1 MKVFYTKTYNVWND
15 NTRKQDIVA
24 QAAKKLN
31 CDEVSLFKFDDTYD
45 SDDEL
50 HVRMQGITAAV
61 SRDSIVIFQ
70 YPSMVSARYD
80 GFVMEHLK
88 NICGAKVA
96 VIVEDL
102 GSRIAPSDYK
112 QLSDEINLFNK
123 ADLLIVQSTEMELY
137 LKENGLKKMPVMYQR
152 VWDYPYDFYLDEQE
166 IDKKVEQIHDISMQH
181 MLDLKKAGLA
191 LTATTD
197 RENKYGLMINPFE
210 TGFCICACIPMIVPE
225 QTNIAEFVSRY
236 GIGFVM
242 SDGENIDDV
251 LNRISDGDIAQAQ
264 EQEKKLAPA
273 VSDGMFTK
281 LMLQEVVCRIIDN
294 TCLI

>member
-24 QAAKKLN
+24 QAAKQLN

-197 RENKYGLMINPFE
+197 RENKYDLMINPFE

-225 QTNIAEFVSRY
+225 QTNVAEFVSRY

-242 SDGENIDDV
+242 SDCENIDDV

-273 VSDGMFTK
+273 VAEGMFTK

>member
-102 GSRIAPSDYK
+102 GSRIATSDYK

-242 SDGENIDDV
+242 SEDENTDDV

>member
-15 NTRKQDIVA
+15 NTRKHDIVA
-24 QAAKKLN
+24 QAAKKLDY
-31 CDEVSLFKFDDTYD
+31 DEVSLFKFDDTYD
-45 SDDEL
+45 SDEEL

-123 ADLLIVQSTEMELY
+123 ADLLIVQSTEMELN

-236 GIGFVM
+236 GIAFVM
-242 SDGENIDDV
+242 SEDENTDDV

-273 VSDGMFTK
+273 VADGMFTK

>member
-24 QAAKKLN
+24 QAAKQLN

-225 QTNIAEFVSRY
+225 QTNIADFVSRY
-236 GIGFVM
+236 GTGFVM
-242 SDGENIDDV
+242 SEDENTDDV
-251 LNRISDGDIAQAQ
+251 LNRISDRDIAQAQ

-273 VSDGMFTK
+273 VSDGIFTK

>member
-15 NTRKQDIVA
+15 NTRKHDIVA
-24 QAAKKLN
+24 QAAKKLDY
-31 CDEVSLFKFDDTYD
+31 DEVSLFKFNDTYD

-61 SRDSIVIFQ
+61 SSDSIVIFQ

-80 GFVMEHLK
+80 SFVMEHLK
-88 NICGAKVA
+88 NTCGAKVA
-96 VIVEDL
+96 VFVEDL

-112 QLSDEINLFNK
+112 QLSDEIDLFNK

-137 LKENGLKKMPVMYQR
+137 LKENGLKEKPLLYQR
-152 VWDYPYDFYLDEQE
+152 VWDYPYDFCLEELE
-166 IDKKVEQIHDISMQH
+166 IDKKVEKIHDISIQH

-191 LTATTD
+191 LSTTTD

-210 TGFCICACIPMIVPE
+210 TGFCICAGIPVIVPE
-225 QTNIAEFVSRY
+225 QTNIADFVSRY

-242 SDGENIDDV
+242 SDDENADDV
-251 LNRISDGDIAQAQ
+251 LNR
-264 EQEKKLAPA
+264 
-273 VSDGMFTK
+273 
-281 LMLQEVVCRIIDN
+281 R
-294 TCLI
+294 

>member
-15 NTRKQDIVA
+15 NTRKHDIVA
-24 QAAKKLN
+24 QAAKKLDY
-31 CDEVSLFKFDDTYD
+31 DEVSLFKFDDTYD
-45 SDDEL
+45 SDEEL

-123 ADLLIVQSTEMELY
+123 ADLLIVQSTEMELN

-242 SDGENIDDV
+242 SEDENTDDV

>member
-102 GSRIAPSDYK
+102 GSRIASSDYK
-112 QLSDEINLFNK
+112 QLSDEISLFNK

-242 SDGENIDDV
+242 SEDENTDDV

>member
-15 NTRKQDIVA
+15 NTRKHDIVA
-24 QAAKKLN
+24 QAAKKLDY
-31 CDEVSLFKFDDTYD
+31 DEVSLFKFDDTYD
-45 SDDEL
+45 SDEEL

-88 NICGAKVA
+88 NTCGAKSA
-96 VIVEDL
+96 VFVEDL
-102 GSRIAPSDYK
+102 GSRIAPLDYK
-112 QLSDEINLFNK
+112 QLSDEIDLFNK
-123 ADLLIVQSTEMELY
+123 ADLLIVQSREMNLY
-137 LKENGLKKMPVMYQR
+137 LKENGLKEMPVLYQR
-152 VWDYPYDFYLDEQE
+152 VWDYPYDLCLDELE

-181 MLDLKKAGLA
+181 MLDLKKVGLA
-191 LTATTD
+191 LSTTTD
-197 RENKYGLMINPFE
+197 QENKYGLMINPFE

-242 SDGENIDDV
+242 SEDENTDDV

>member
-24 QAAKKLN
+24 QAAKKLDY
-31 CDEVSLFKFDDTYD
+31 DEVSLFKFDDTYD

-123 ADLLIVQSTEMELY
+123 ADLLIVQSTEMELN

-152 VWDYPYDFYLDEQE
+152 VWDYPYDFCLDELE
-166 IDKKVEQIHDISMQH
+166 IDKKVEQVHDISMQH

-242 SDGENIDDV
+242 SEDENTDDV

-273 VSDGMFTK
+273 VADGMFTK

>member
-123 ADLLIVQSTEMELY
+123 ADLLIVQSTEMELN

-210 TGFCICACIPMIVPE
+210 TGFCICAGIPVIVPE
-225 QTNIAEFVSRY
+225 QTNIADFVSRY

-242 SDGENIDDV
+242 SDGENTDDV

>member
-15 NTRKQDIVA
+15 NTRKHDIVA
-24 QAAKKLN
+24 QSAKKLDY
-31 CDEVSLFKFDDTYD
+31 DEVSLFKFNDTYD

-50 HVRMQGITAAV
+50 RVRMQGITAAV
-61 SRDSIVIFQ
+61 SRDSIVLFQ

-80 GFVMEHLK
+80 SFVMEHLK
-88 NICGAKVA
+88 NTCGAKSA
-96 VIVEDL
+96 VFVEDL
-102 GSRIAPSDYK
+102 GSRIAPLDYK
-112 QLSDEINLFNK
+112 QLSDEIDLFNK
-123 ADLLIVQSTEMELY
+123 ADLLIVQSTEMELF
-137 LKENGLKKMPVMYQR
+137 LKENGLKEMPVLYQR
-152 VWDYPYDFYLDEQE
+152 VWDYPYDFYLDELE

-181 MLDLKKAGLA
+181 MLDLKKAGLV
-191 LTATTD
+191 LSTTTD

-242 SDGENIDDV
+242 SEDENTDDV

>member
-15 NTRKQDIVA
+15 NTRKHDIVA
-24 QAAKKLN
+24 QSAKKLDY
-31 CDEVSLFKFDDTYD
+31 DEVSLFKFDDTYD

-50 HVRMQGITAAV
+50 RVRMQGITAAV

-102 GSRIAPSDYK
+102 GSRIAFSDYK

-137 LKENGLKKMPVMYQR
+137 LKENGLKKMSVMYQR

-242 SDGENIDDV
+242 SEDENTDDV

>member
-15 NTRKQDIVA
+15 NTRKQDIIA
-24 QAAKKLN
+24 QAAKQLN

-80 GFVMEHLK
+80 CFVMEHLK
-88 NICGAKVA
+88 KICGAKVA

-197 RENKYGLMINPFE
+197 RENKYDLMINPFE

-242 SDGENIDDV
+242 SEDENTDDV

>member
-24 QAAKKLN
+24 QAAKKLDY
-31 CDEVSLFKFDDTYD
+31 DEVSLFKFDDTYD
-45 SDDEL
+45 SDEEL

-102 GSRIAPSDYK
+102 GSRIATSDYK

-123 ADLLIVQSTEMELY
+123 ADLLIVQSTEMELN

-152 VWDYPYDFYLDEQE
+152 VWDYPYDFYLEELE
-166 IDKKVEQIHDISMQH
+166 IDKKMDKIHDISMRH
-181 MLDLKKAGLA
+181 MLDIKKAGLA

-197 RENKYGLMINPFE
+197 RKNKYDLMINPFE

-242 SDGENIDDV
+242 SEDENTDDV

>member
-15 NTRKQDIVA
+15 NTRKHDIVA
-24 QAAKKLN
+24 QSAKKLDY
-31 CDEVSLFKFDDTYD
+31 DEVSLFKFDDTYD
-45 SDDEL
+45 SDEEL

-102 GSRIAPSDYK
+102 GSRIATSDYK

-123 ADLLIVQSTEMELY
+123 ADLLIVQSTEMELN

-152 VWDYPYDFYLDEQE
+152 VWDYPYDFYLEELE
-166 IDKKVEQIHDISMQH
+166 IDKKMDKIHDISMQH
-181 MLDLKKAGLA
+181 MLDLKKVGLA
-191 LTATTD
+191 LSTTTD
-197 RENKYGLMINPFE
+197 QENKYGLMINPFE

-242 SDGENIDDV
+242 SEDENTDDV

>member
-15 NTRKQDIVA
+15 NTRKHDIVA
-24 QAAKKLN
+24 QAAKKLDY
-31 CDEVSLFKFDDTYD
+31 DEVSLFKFDDTYD
-45 SDDEL
+45 SDEEL

-102 GSRIAPSDYK
+102 GSRIATSDYK

-123 ADLLIVQSTEMELY
+123 ADLLIVQSTEMELN

-152 VWDYPYDFYLDEQE
+152 VWDYPYDFYLEELE
-166 IDKKVEQIHDISMQH
+166 IDKKMDKIHDISMRH
-181 MLDLKKAGLA
+181 MLDIKKAGLA

-197 RENKYGLMINPFE
+197 RKNKYDLMINPFE

-242 SDGENIDDV
+242 SEDENTDDV